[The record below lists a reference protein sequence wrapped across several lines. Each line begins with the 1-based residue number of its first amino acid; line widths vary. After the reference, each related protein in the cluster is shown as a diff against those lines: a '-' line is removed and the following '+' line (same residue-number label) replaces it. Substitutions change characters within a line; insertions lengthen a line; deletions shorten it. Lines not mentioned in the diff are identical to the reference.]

1 MLIIK
6 KINIQDKKTN
16 PKMVETIRKLLW
28 KHIYVT
34 SGINHCSLHVCK
46 PKTK

>member
-6 KINIQDKKTN
+6 KINIQDKKRIQ
-16 PKMVETIRKLLW
+16 KWQTIRKLLW